1 MARVL
6 ITYGTTDGQTEK
18 IAAYL
23 TEELRGLG
31 LGVDLIRAGAALAR
45 AWSYDGVIV
54 AASLHAGRYQR
65 NVVRWA
71 RQNAAALGE
80 RPAVFVGV
88 CLAVREQTARAGHD
102 LDESVRRFVARTRW
116 TPGEVKFVAGA
127 LKYTRYGWLKR
138 RAMQRIVAKAG
149 GDTDTSRDYEY
160 TDWPDLR
167 AFARRFAAGLQRP
180 VTGVGD
186 LSRRSALKPRVP
198 EPAWAPRVMVGVL

>member
-18 IAAYL
+18 IGAYL
-23 TEELRGLG
+23 AEELRGHG
-31 LGVDLIRAGAALAR
+31 LGVDLIRAGAAPAR
-45 AWSYDGVIV
+45 AWRYDGVIV

-65 NVVRWA
+65 NVVRWV
-71 RQNAAALGE
+71 RRNAAALGE
-80 RPAVFVGV
+80 RPAAFLGV
-88 CLAVREQTARAGHD
+88 CLGMLEQTERARRD
-102 LDESVRRFVARTRW
+102 LDQSVRRFAARTRW

-160 TDWPDLR
+160 TDWAELR
-167 AFARRFAAGLQRP
+167 AFARGFAGALQKP
-180 VTGVGD
+180 VTAGADRPGRAP
-186 LSRRSALKPRVP
+186 STPKAA
-198 EPAWAPRVMVGVL
+198 EPAWAPRVMVGTM